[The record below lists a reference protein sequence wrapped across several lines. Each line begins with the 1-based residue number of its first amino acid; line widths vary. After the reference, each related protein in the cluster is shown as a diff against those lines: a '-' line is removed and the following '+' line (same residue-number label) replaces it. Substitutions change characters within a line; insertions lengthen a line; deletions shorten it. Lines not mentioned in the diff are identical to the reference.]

1 MANNKKKKS
10 KSKINNNKTKIID
23 HNKVKST
30 TPNIAKDSIPNK
42 SKDTTQNIA
51 KYSTPKISNKGSN
64 ILKQFGLE
72 NQSLPEPVE
81 ISNENIDKL
90 EDKKNEKNKGHIPS
104 KADNI
109 GWNKPMILLRNFL
122 YGFFMGIS
130 DGIPGYSGGTTLTII
145 GFFQQLVNN
154 FKSIFKPDVKKYFWK
169 YFLWTLPFIIAWV
182 GTLYGFMQIVDLA
195 SNEKM
200 GVVLVFLFGSFAL
213 FSIPLFLFANKSK
226 MVNFKSFALATKKK
240 EKWTLIHW
248 VMIIVFF
255 LLLVG
260 VGIGA
265 RFLPTTVI
273 AYDSS
278 NQPIIVHG
286 VTFTKSVD
294 NWVDG
299 SFDAMN
305 ILFLLFSGM
314 LAGFCMLIPGIS
326 GSLVLFMTTWYP
338 KISQAVSEFHA
349 NVNYLPWLIVVALG
363 MIIGLII
370 SSLTISYVLKRWE
383 KIFYSMSLGLIA
395 ASPIAIFTALSEY
408 EYAQLGNQTTLTI
421 SISMIVVAIIINILI
436 FVLLNETG
444 KINFPKL
451 RIFKSSK
458 INNVKS

>member
-1 MANNKKKKS
+1 MAKNKNKKS
-10 KSKINNNKTKIID
+10 KSNANNKQTKVVD
-23 HNKVKST
+23 NKKS
-30 TPNIAKDSIPNK
+30 NIS
-42 SKDTTQNIA
+42 DT
-51 KYSTPKISNKGSN
+51 KISNKGSD

-72 NQSLPEPVE
+72 NQNLTDVIEVVE
-81 ISNENIDKL
+81 IDTEQTKEKKDKT
-90 EDKKNEKNKGHIPS
+90 KGHQPS
-104 KADNI
+104 NADNI
-109 GWNKPMILLRNFL
+109 GWNKPLILLRNFL

-145 GFFQQLVNN
+145 GFYQQLINN

-169 YFLWTLPFIIAWV
+169 YLLWILPFVIAWV

-195 SNEKM
+195 SDHKM
-200 GVVLVFLFGSFAL
+200 GVTLVFLFGSFAL
-213 FSIPLFLFANKSK
+213 FSIPLFLLSNKSK
-226 MVNFKSFALATKKK
+226 MINFKDFGIATKKK
-240 EKWTLIHW
+240 EKWTIVHW
-248 VMIIVFF
+248 VMITVFF

-273 AYDSS
+273 GFDQA
-278 NQPIIVHG
+278 NQPIVVHG
-286 VTFTKSVD
+286 VTFTKSVES
-294 NWVDG
+294 WVDG

-338 KISQAVSEFHA
+338 KISQAISEFHN
-349 NVNYLPWLIVVALG
+349 NVAYLPWLIVVVLG

-383 KIFYSMSLGLIA
+383 KIFYSISLGLIA

-408 EYAQLGNQTTLTI
+408 EYAQLANQTTLII
-421 SISMIVVAIIINILI
+421 SVSMIAVAILINIII
-436 FVLLNETG
+436 FILLNETG
-444 KINFPKL
+444 MLNFPKL
-451 RIFKSSK
+451 RIFKNSK
-458 INNVKS
+458 INNIKS

>member
-1 MANNKKKKS
+1 MAKNKNKKS
-10 KSKINNNKTKIID
+10 KSNTNNKPSKAVD
-23 HNKVKST
+23 NKKNNVSSS
-30 TPNIAKDSIPNK
+30 NISH
-42 SKDTTQNIA
+42 
-51 KYSTPKISNKGSN
+51 KGSS

-72 NQSLPEPVE
+72 NQDLPEVIEVVE
-81 ISNENIDKL
+81 TKVEHLNG
-90 EDKKNEKNKGHIPS
+90 KNNKTKGHKHS
-104 KADNI
+104 NADNI
-109 GWNKPMILLRNFL
+109 GWNKPLILLRNFL
-122 YGFFMGIS
+122 YGFFMGVS

-145 GFFQQLVNN
+145 GFYQQLINN

-169 YFLWTLPFIIAWV
+169 YLLWTLPFVVAWV

-195 SNEKM
+195 SGEKM

-213 FSIPLFLFANKSK
+213 FSIPIFLLANKSK
-226 MVNFKSFALATKKK
+226 MINFKDFGIATKKK
-240 EKWTLIHW
+240 EKWTIVHW
-248 VMIIVFF
+248 VMITFFF
-255 LLLVG
+255 LLLIG

-265 RFLPTTVI
+265 RFLPTTVVGFNQ
-273 AYDSS
+273 A
-278 NQPIIVHG
+278 NQPIVVHG
-286 VTFTKSVD
+286 VTFSKSLE

-314 LAGFCMLIPGIS
+314 LAGFCMLIPGVS

-338 KISQAVSEFHA
+338 KISQAISEFHT
-349 NVNYLPWLIVVALG
+349 NVNYLPWLIVVILG

-383 KIFYSMSLGLIA
+383 KIFYSISLGLIA

-408 EYAQLGNQTTLTI
+408 EYAELTNQITLII
-421 SISMIVVAIIINILI
+421 SISMIAVAILINVMI

-451 RIFKSSK
+451 RIFKNTK
-458 INNVKS
+458 TNNIKS